1 LVVVSI
7 GHYGNRLDWAAAGI
21 AIVPHRWRVWR
32 DGFYDHPAPKADTGM
47 SYGEIRRTAKRILP
61 GAQYRRRLYWRY
73 SLIWTR
79 PS

>member
-1 LVVVSI
+1 VVSI